1 MIVIDNQLQF
11 VIKDS
16 CSKNCSPLPSSPPP
30 QKNPTLGCLVE
41 WIFGRK
47 EKKKGEKMRKKIFLE
62 GVWLGGGEGKEMVFG
77 SFLPGSYKNF
87 SPQNGE
93 KTEGRKCASAHGRK
107 CLCALAHGL
116 IPRHLLFSFF
126 LFFLF
131 FFNSVALFTIV
142 FFHPL
147 AHTKFFCQKNVTF
160 LFYLMR
166 T

>member
-1 MIVIDNQLQF
+1 MVNSQSLR
-11 VIKDS
+11 V
-16 CSKNCSPLPSSPPP
+16 
-30 QKNPTLGCLVE
+30 CLVE
-41 WIFGRK
+41 WILGRM
-47 EKKKGEKMRKKIFLE
+47 KKKKKKIFFLKS
-62 GVWLGGGEGKEMVFG
+62 VWLGGGEGKEMVFG

-126 LFFLF
+126 F
-131 FFNSVALFTIV
+131 FFSIQLLCLPFF

>member
-1 MIVIDNQLQF
+1 MVNSQSLR
-11 VIKDS
+11 V
-16 CSKNCSPLPSSPPP
+16 
-30 QKNPTLGCLVE
+30 CLVE
-41 WIFGRK
+41 WILGRM
-47 EKKKGEKMRKKIFLE
+47 KKKKKKIFFLKS
-62 GVWLGGGEGKEMVFG
+62 VWLGGGEGKEMVFG

-116 IPRHLLFSFF
+116 IPSHLLFSFF
-126 LFFLF
+126 FF
-131 FFNSVALFTIV
+131 FFNSVALFTIF